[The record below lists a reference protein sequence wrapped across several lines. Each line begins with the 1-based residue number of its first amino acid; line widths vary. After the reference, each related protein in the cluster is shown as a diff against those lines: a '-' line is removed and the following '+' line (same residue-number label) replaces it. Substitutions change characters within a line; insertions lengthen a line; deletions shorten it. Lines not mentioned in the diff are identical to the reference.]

1 MPDALASA
9 LEHLAAAVRQ
19 PISATAPA
27 RRREARQRA
36 AARDERLWPAL
47 RSLGPA
53 FAACPSALARL
64 RPPVDVEAIW
74 RRDLRATRARN
85 VLLLAEL
92 ERAFDALD
100 AAGVHA
106 LAFKGAAALDRLYAD
121 PGARPMDDAD
131 LLVRPADRDRA
142 ADVLGRLGYERRP
155 EEPGRFGA
163 APPGEWTFDGPVQ
176 IDLHWHLVADTRLRA
191 LFPGVEDPSLWAR
204 AVGRRLSSSDAA
216 LAAAVTQPLGHPWSH
231 PLGYL
236 DLRLELATGG
246 ADDLVERAAG
256 RGLGAPTWWSLRF
269 TERLFGGDDAPRALA
284 PRPLSRRLGEMLVG
298 ADWVGLAPFRREMPA
313 RDLFVMLLAG
323 PAALRRSL
331 AAERP
336 RDLRGTARAAISLAR
351 AAARALA
358 N

>member
-9 LEHLAAAVRQ
+9 LEHLAAAVRRSSS
-19 PISATAPA
+19 PV
-27 RRREARQRA
+27 A
-36 AARDERLWPAL
+36 AAPDERLWPAL

-53 FAACPSALARL
+53 FAGCPAALATL
-64 RPPVDVEAIW
+64 SPPAEVEALW

-85 VLLLAEL
+85 VLLLGEL
-92 ERAFDALD
+92 QRVFEALD
-100 AAGVHA
+100 AAGVPA

-163 APPGEWTFDGPVQ
+163 TPPGEWTFDGPVE
-176 IDLHWHLVADTRLRA
+176 IDLHWHLVADGRLRA
-191 LFPGVEDPSLWAR
+191 LFPGVEDSSLWTS
-204 AVGRRLSSSDAA
+204 AVGRRLASTDAA

-236 DLRLELATGG
+236 DLRLELAAGG
-246 ADDLVERAAG
+246 TAEVVEQAAG
-256 RGLGAPTWWSLRF
+256 RGLGAPMWWSLRF
-269 TERLFGGDDAPRALA
+269 AERLFGGECPPRWLA
-284 PRPLSRRLGEMLVG
+284 PHPVSRRLGEMLVG
-298 ADWVGLAPFRREMPA
+298 ADWLGLAPFRREMPA

-336 RDLRGTARAAISLAR
+336 RDARGTARAVLSLAR
-351 AAARALA
+351 TAARALA
-358 N
+358 S